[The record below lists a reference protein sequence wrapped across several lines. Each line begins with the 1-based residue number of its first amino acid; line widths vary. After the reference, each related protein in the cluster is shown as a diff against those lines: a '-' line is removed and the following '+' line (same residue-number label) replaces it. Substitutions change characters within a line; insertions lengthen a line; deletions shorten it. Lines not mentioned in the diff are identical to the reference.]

1 MFLQDE
7 ALLKRIERLNW
18 VLLLVLG
25 PGSFV
30 LVSRPIALGVIL
42 GGALAIANFYLMRRH
57 LTRALDPRR
66 KGRVRFF
73 YLFKYYLRFAA
84 LGVIIAVLLIKEWAH
99 PFGLLFG
106 LSINVIGIV
115 LVGLNEVRKL
125 TLKGVV

>member
-7 ALLKRIERLNW
+7 ALLKRIERSNW
-18 VLLLVLG
+18 VLLCVLG
-25 PGSFV
+25 PGSFAF
-30 LVSRPIALGVIL
+30 LSRPIALGVLL
-42 GGALAIANFYLMRRH
+42 GGALGIANFHLMKRH
-57 LTRALDPRR
+57 LTRALDPQR

-73 YLFKYYLRFAA
+73 YLLKYYVRFAA

-99 PFGLLFG
+99 PVGLLLG

>member
-1 MFLQDE
+1 MCLQDE

-25 PGSFV
+25 PGSFA
-30 LVSRPIALGVIL
+30 LVSGPIALGVIL

-57 LTRALDPRR
+57 LTRALDPQR

-99 PFGLLFG
+99 PFGLLLG

-115 LVGLNEVRKL
+115 LVGLDEVRKL